1 MTQPYLNM
9 EIVIRYHAVKGDMDG
24 VGGVGGVGVGGGG
37 LGAMML
43 RVLAAKM
50 TNSSASTLRHC

>member
-24 VGGVGGVGVGGGG
+24 VGGVGGG